1 MRKII
6 TTASV
11 LLLLTATVTYG
22 QQIGDNPPTDLSK
35 VGTRAANFLK
45 LPIGARAL
53 ALGGGGIATVK
64 DATALFWNPA
74 GIASI
79 ERNTVAYNKAELYAG
94 ISHSFTGI
102 ILPLGLNSRLGIS
115 YIGLDSG
122 EMELTRVE
130 EPEGTGY
137 FFSVTNTCIGVSFS
151 QILTDR
157 FTLGITGKWIQ
168 EKIERTTANGFGLD
182 VGSVF
187 NTGLLGTQ
195 FGMTIM
201 NVGPK
206 MKMDGPDLAFNRDL
220 VNEPEE
226 ISAGILPESR
236 VETFSYDLP
245 LMFRLGVAMDL
256 IGGISTFITNDQ
268 NRVTALFDIDDA
280 ADQVARIA
288 LSMEYSW
295 NETVFARV
303 GYRLRGK
310 IGEQVGERLSGHYR
324 ETFQYGYGLGVKT
337 QYSGYDLILD
347 YGFAGYG
354 DLGSVNQVF
363 LSIGF

>member
-11 LLLLTATVTYG
+11 LILLTATAVHG

-53 ALGGGGIATVK
+53 ALGGGGVATVK

-74 GIASI
+74 GVASI
-79 ERNTVAYNKAELYAG
+79 ERSTVALNRAELYAG
-94 ISHSFTGI
+94 ITHTFSALV
-102 ILPLGLNSRLGIS
+102 LPIGLNTRLGIS
-115 YIGLDSG
+115 YLGLNSG
-122 EMELTRVE
+122 EMELTTIE
-130 EPEGTGY
+130 EPMGTGV
-137 FFSVTNTCIGVSFS
+137 FFNVTNTAIGVSVS

-157 FTLGITGKWIQ
+157 FTLGVTGKWIQ
-168 EKIERTTANGFGLD
+168 EKIERSTASAVALD
-182 VGSVF
+182 IGSIF

-195 FGMTIM
+195 LGMAIL

-206 MKMDGPDLAFNRDL
+206 MKMDGPDLAFTRVL
-220 VNEPEE
+220 QGEPE
-226 ISAGILPESR
+226 SLTAGINPDSR
-236 VETFSYDLP
+236 VETFEYDLP
-245 LMFRLGVAMDL
+245 LMFRMGLAMDL
-256 IGGISTFITNDQ
+256 IGGISTLVTNDV

-280 ADQVARIA
+280 ADQVARVA

-295 NETVFARV
+295 NETVFARL
-303 GYRLRGK
+303 GYRIRGK
-310 IGEQVGERLSGHYR
+310 IGEQVGERLAGRYR

-337 QYSGYDLILD
+337 SYGGYDLILD
-347 YGFAGYG
+347 YGLAGYG
-354 DLGSVNQVF
+354 DLGSVSQIF
-363 LSIGF
+363 FSIGF

>member
-35 VGTRAANFLK
+35 VATRAANFLK

-53 ALGGGGIATVK
+53 ALGGGGIATVN

-115 YIGLDSG
+115 YLGLDSG

-137 FFSVTNTCIGVSFS
+137 FFSVTNTCIGLSFS

-236 VETFSYDLP
+236 TETFNYDLP